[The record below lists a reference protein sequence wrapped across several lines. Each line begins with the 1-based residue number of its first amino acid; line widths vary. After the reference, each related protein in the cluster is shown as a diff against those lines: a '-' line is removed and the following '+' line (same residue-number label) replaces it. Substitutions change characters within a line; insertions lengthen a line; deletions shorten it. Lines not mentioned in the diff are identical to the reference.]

1 MEASPLN
8 IYDKYS
14 NFKKF
19 IDTQFYFV
27 QVLTEAGWSVVAYD
41 LAERLGHIFAL
52 VLAIFAC
59 FHLIIVLILAT
70 LLKGIVLSA
79 FLTVSFQ
86 Y

>member
-1 MEASPLN
+1 MPASESN

-14 NFKKF
+14 NFKSF

-27 QVLTEAGWSVVAYD
+27 QVLTEAGWSAVAYD
-41 LAERLGHIFAL
+41 IAERLGYIFTL
-52 VLAIFAC
+52 VLSIFAC